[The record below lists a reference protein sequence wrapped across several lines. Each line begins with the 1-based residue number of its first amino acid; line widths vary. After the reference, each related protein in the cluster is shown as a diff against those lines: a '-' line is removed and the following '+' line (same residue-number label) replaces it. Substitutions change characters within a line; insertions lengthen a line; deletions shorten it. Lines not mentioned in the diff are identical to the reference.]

1 MTERQAWPID
11 EFGPPD
17 ENGDRRIRLRGGT
30 VLNVPAAELATAG
43 ITPPPDPVDYPDGM
57 VIRECDSTA
66 VYYRKDGEWCG
77 WNGFPVTGV
86 PNPLPGDGGIDVPE
100 WVVLYVPAPP
110 SNLDALHTLGLADIR
125 NMSWAAIVDRIV
137 RAQNEAAQERG
148 TDR

>member
-66 VYYRKDGEWCG
+66 VYPCMTHFLSSD
-77 WNGFPVTGV
+77 
-86 PNPLPGDGGIDVPE
+86 PGSPD
-100 WVVLYVPAPP
+100 
-110 SNLDALHTLGLADIR
+110 
-125 NMSWAAIVDRIV
+125 SWHR
-137 RAQNEAAQERG
+137 RA
-148 TDR
+148 